1 MQLLTLLKKLACY
14 SYGTSYTVA
23 LTHHPQSRNI
33 AYTIGGLILFVT
45 APFLFAGT
53 VYLIKEP
60 LEFIPV
66 TFVRWFLIVLI
77 SAVITA
83 AIIWVERAL
92 LVLTDALSPHWVPQ
106 FALLF
111 LRLSMVILFSTVVA
125 KKWVINSY
133 QGPIKAELVLMK
145 TEAFVD
151 EKSKAATAFDL
162 ASLEAKSTSSSAL
175 MRELE
180 QKLSVLPA
188 EITQLSKQLDACKV
202 SANALWVERNELLQ
216 AGLDIIDIT
225 TKAKAKSYDCKL
237 KEKTYT
243 TEVKKYRTPLE
254 EQLATERMLSSEVK
268 KSLVDSEKAAKQQ
281 TTERAKELST
291 ALEMSG
297 SNEKAFSRVRDK
309 NPAIDNEIRNKTLLL
324 SALEILPLLLKMLTW
339 NSPISAQTKALLQQE
354 SAVFRAALKD
364 SINSEKSSTAT
375 PNYFGFPPTPS
386 PHAAYSAPP
395 PNYSNTPP

>member
-1 MQLLTLLKKLACY
+1 MQLLTLLKKLACFG
-14 SYGTSYTVA
+14 YGTSYSVA

-53 VYLIKEP
+53 VYLIKEQ
-60 LEFIPV
+60 LEFIPA
-66 TFVRWFLIVLI
+66 TFVRWVLIVLI
-77 SAVITA
+77 SAVITT

-92 LVLTDALSPHWVPQ
+92 LVLADALWPHWIPQ
-106 FALLF
+106 FVMLI
-111 LRLSMVILFSTVVA
+111 LRLSMVFLFSTVVA

-133 QGPIKAELVLMK
+133 EGPIKVELVLMK
-145 TEAFVD
+145 AEAFEE

-162 ASLEAKSTSSSAL
+162 ASLEQKSTSSSAL
-175 MRELE
+175 IKELE
-180 QKLSVLPA
+180 HKLSVLPI
-188 EITQLSKQLDACKV
+188 EITQLSKQLEACKV
-202 SANALWVERNELLQ
+202 SANALWIERNELLQ
-216 AGLDIIDIT
+216 SGLDIIDIT
-225 TKAKAKSYDCKL
+225 TKAKAKSYECKL
-237 KEKTYT
+237 KEKTYI

-254 EQLATERMLSSEVK
+254 EQLAAERMLSSEVK

-281 TTERAKELST
+281 TAERAKELTT
-291 ALEMSG
+291 ALELSG

-324 SALEILPLLLKMLTW
+324 SALEILPLLLKLLTW

-364 SINSEKSSTAT
+364 SINSEKSSTVT
-375 PNYFGFPPTPS
+375 PNYFGFSPTVS
-386 PHAAYSAPP
+386 PQSTYSSTP